1 MNDRRL
7 YDREPLW
14 RRPEFVTDLI
24 QILKTV
30 VAAAAAWWIAVS
42 LLQSELPFLA
52 PWTALLTV
60 HATVHRSF
68 VRGIQTM
75 IASTLGVGLSFL
87 IGHYL
92 GVSLWSF
99 ALAILIGVAAARLSW
114 LRDEGIAIATTAIF
128 VLGSGFGDQAPLLTD
143 RIFEVAVGVGAG
155 VLVNLVIIPPLRERQ
170 AARYVDN
177 VNERMGTVLV
187 SVAEEFAKSWETDKA
202 DEWFAECE
210 SIASELDSA
219 WEVVYFARESRQGNP
234 RMRRGTSKV
243 SARVF
248 GRDDHHSHAGFED
261 ILARANEGVSHLL
274 HLARTLREATQ
285 GERHWDE
292 RFRSQWANI
301 VGDTGRAI
309 SDPDADVSP
318 LYDRLTELSASMAK
332 NEEIDPL
339 SWTLYGSLIT
349 SVRHIV
355 VIVDDVASSRN
366 ARERA

>member
-7 YDREPLW
+7 QGREPLW
-14 RRPEFVTDLI
+14 RRPDFVTDLI
-24 QILKTV
+24 QIVKTV
-30 VAAAAAWWIAVS
+30 VAATAAWWIAVT
-42 LLQSELPFLA
+42 LLQSSLPFLA

-68 VRGIQTM
+68 VRGVQTM
-75 IASTLGVGLSFL
+75 VASVMGVALSFL
-87 IGHYL
+87 IGHFV
-92 GVSLWSF
+92 GVNLWSF

-128 VLGSGFGDQAPLLTD
+128 VLGSGFGEQAPLLMD

-155 VLVNLVIIPPLRERQ
+155 VLVNLAIIPPLRERQ

-177 VNERMGTVLV
+177 VNERMGKVLV
-187 SVAEEFAKSWETDKA
+187 SVAEEFAQSWETDKA
-202 DEWFAECE
+202 DSWFAECE

-234 RMRRGTSKV
+234 RMRSGVAKV
-243 SARVF
+243 SARV
-248 GRDDHHSHAGFED
+248 GRPREPQLKTGYED
-261 ILARANEGVSHLL
+261 ILARADEGVSHLL
-274 HLARTLREATQ
+274 HLARTLREATH
-285 GERHWDE
+285 GDRNWDE
-292 RFRSQWANI
+292 RFRARWAHI

-318 LYDRLTELSASMAK
+318 LYDRITELSAEMAK
-332 NEEIDPL
+332 NENIDPV

-355 VIVDDVASSRN
+355 VIVDDVASSRQ
-366 ARERA
+366 AREQT